1 MAKNELNNCC
11 LKTFERLKENII
23 KKNKDFEKD
32 FSKKVYENK
41 DIEVN
46 DLYISNNNIQE
57 HVQNILDE
65 LKLIKEKINCKDI
78 TNNFFI

>member
-1 MAKNELNNCC
+1 M
-11 LKTFERLKENII
+11 
-23 KKNKDFEKD
+23 
-32 FSKKVYENK
+32 
-41 DIEVN
+41 EVN

-78 TNNFFI
+78 TNEEKCELHNKYIQLIKNANLLPYLIFIY